1 MPLTIGVVK
10 ETEAHEARVALTPD
24 VAAKLV
30 ELGAA
35 VHMQHGAGER
45 SHYPDAAYRGVQFH
59 ASAREVLAASAALL
73 KVQPP
78 TLEEADALAAG
89 AVAVG
94 FMQAHTHLPL
104 VRRFQERRI
113 TAFSV
118 GLLPRG
124 S

>member
-10 ETEAHEARVALTPD
+10 EADEHEARVALTPD

-30 ELGAA
+30 EIGVA
-35 VHMQHGAGER
+35 VAMERGAGER
-45 SHYPDAAYRGVQFH
+45 GHYPDAAYRGVQFH
-59 ASAREVLAASAALL
+59 ESAREVLAAVGVLL

-104 VRRFQERRI
+104 VRRLQERRPV
-113 TAFSV
+113 S
-118 GLLPRG
+118 GRPG
-124 S
+124 